1 MQSDV
6 LKVIRAAHFA
16 AVKHAAQRRKG
27 EAAEPYVNHLLEVA
41 NLVAEAG
48 LDVDSIAAALLHD
61 TVEDTDTSAAELEAE
76 FGTIVARLVLE
87 LTDDKS
93 LPKAER
99 KRLQVERAPHKS
111 ASAQAIKTAD
121 KISNLR
127 SILASPPADWDQK
140 RKRQYF
146 EFANAVVAGLSLA
159 PESLRTEFAAVYRHL

>member
-127 SILASPPADWDQK
+127 SILASPPADWDQE

>member
-6 LKVIRAAHFA
+6 SKVIRAAHFA

-27 EAAEPYVNHLLEVA
+27 EAAEPYVNHVLEVA

-48 LDVDSIAAALLHD
+48 LDADVIAAALLHD
-61 TVEDTDTSAAELEAE
+61 TVEDTATSAAELEAE
-76 FGTIVARLVLE
+76 FGTIVTRLVLE

-127 SILASPPADWDQK
+127 SILASPPADWDQE

-159 PESLRTEFAAVYRHL
+159 PESLRTEFAAVYRRL

>member
-127 SILASPPADWDQK
+127 SILASPPADWDQE

-159 PESLRTEFAAVYRHL
+159 PESLRTEFAAVYRRL